1 VSDDTKPVH
10 RDRAR
15 SKIALAVATR
25 DRVELFERFVYPCLK
40 EAAAARY
47 EIVVVD
53 QSERRDTRALV
64 EGVDGIRYLRSEP
77 GLSRARNDAV
87 RASRAPFIAF
97 TDDDVT
103 FPPDWLPRIVEL
115 FDRSPDVGAV
125 CGRAVKPDGK
135 FEPGSP
141 SGVYRWPAHPFR
153 LGSGFNLSVR
163 REALEDVG
171 GFDERLGAGT
181 SFSSAEDTDMLYRLL
196 KGSWSVVCSDEIT
209 VVHHDWRSPRA
220 ELRLHYGYG
229 WGAGAQTAKHL
240 AAGDRRAAW
249 VALREVAHHLAMLPR
264 ALLSGQLRTAALQP
278 PFIAGLA
285 RGFFAARA
293 GQRADE

>member
-1 VSDDTKPVH
+1 MSKEARCIDD
-10 RDRAR
+10 DRAR

-25 DRVELFERFVYPCLK
+25 DRVELFERLVCGGLK
-40 EAAAARY
+40 EAAAAGY
-47 EIVVVD
+47 EVLVVD
-53 QSERRDTRALV
+53 QSEGCDTRALV
-64 EGVDGIRYLRSEP
+64 GGIDGIRYLRSEP

-103 FPPDWLPRIVEL
+103 FPPDWLPRIVEI

-125 CGRAVKPDGK
+125 CGRAVRPDGK

-153 LGSGFNLSVR
+153 LGSGFNFSVR

-171 GFDERLGAGT
+171 GFDERLGAGAP
-181 SFSSAEDTDMLYRLL
+181 FSSAEDTDMLYRLL
-196 KGSWSVVCSDEIT
+196 KGGWSVVCSDEIT
-209 VVHHDWRSPRA
+209 VVHHDWRSPRV
-220 ELRLHYGYG
+220 ELRVHYGYG
-229 WGAGAQTAKHL
+229 CGAGAQTAKHL

-249 VALREVAHHLAMLPR
+249 VALRELAHHLAMLPR
-264 ALLSGQLRTAALQP
+264 ALLTGQLRTAALQP